1 MPRGELDREE
11 EAAGKIVAGQLG
23 GTCEARDVPGAPD
36 ATHDLDVV
44 LADGSRVPVEVTSF
58 GDRRIERLVGWLL
71 GNTWEAPSLGRHWWL
86 GVPQSPQI
94 SPGTLMRKVVPHLAV
109 LEQHDVE
116 QVGGGTKLP
125 PGAPPEVAEAA
136 GAIFALGADRATR
149 LEPPK
154 TGEAPLV
161 MASVHGGI
169 SGSTAA
175 INEAVEDCAKKK
187 VEKLRAAQG
196 IEKHLFIWIPQAA
209 AGIELAMATLGTLAS
224 APTLPEGVDVVW
236 MAYGVGVVPR
246 HLWRVRPPGGW
257 EQLQP

>member
-1 MPRGELDREE
+1 
-11 EAAGKIVAGQLG
+11 
-23 GTCEARDVPGAPD
+23 
-36 ATHDLDVV
+36 
-44 LADGSRVPVEVTSF
+44 
-58 GDRRIERLVGWLL
+58 
-71 GNTWEAPSLGRHWWL
+71 
-86 GVPQSPQI
+86 
-94 SPGTLMRKVVPHLAV
+94 MRKVVPHLAV
-109 LEQHDVE
+109 LEQRDVE
-116 QVGGGTKLP
+116 QVGGPTAGTKLP

-175 INEAVEDCAKKK
+175 INEAVEDCAEKK

-209 AGIELAMATLGTLAS
+209 AGIELAMATLGTPAS
-224 APTLPEGVDVVW
+224 APTLPEGIDVVW
-236 MAYGVGVVPR
+236 MAYGWAWRLDIFGGCHRLVAGSSYSPEPNRGRRGRHFVGARDGSYYRFVTAPDT
-246 HLWRVRPPGGW
+246 PGGGIQYRLDSLLGGS
-257 EQLQP
+257 EDRL